1 MRIDKKNSDQE
12 RRILIGMIVDPIVL
26 GRIAS
31 KWRYRMFKSKWA
43 NIIAKW
49 CLNYYKRYDKAPMKH
64 IESLFENWSAKT
76 EDKSTI
82 SLVSR
87 FLDSLSEEYEELGEE
102 SNSDY
107 IIDIAGYYFNQVR
120 IERLIESVESDISE
134 GKAGDAHNRLIGYSK
149 VEMGVGEGIDILQNE
164 EAIREAFA
172 DKKES
177 LIKFPGALGQ
187 FFRGSLEHEGFVAF
201 MGKKGVGKSFWL
213 QEMAYQGMVQRK
225 KVAMFEIGD
234 MGQNQTMR
242 RLMTRVTKHPRRPCT
257 IEYPTELVRKRNK
270 KGIRKL
276 YRDWKEKE
284 FENKLSWRRARK
296 ACRRVMQKKIM
307 SKESYFK
314 LSCHFNST
322 LSVNGIQSILQDWER
337 EEEWIPDII
346 VIDYADILN
355 MEYPGLEG
363 RDTIDKTWKQLRA
376 LSQRQHCL
384 LLTATQSDT
393 ASYNRETMKMDNFT
407 DDRRKID
414 SVTGMIGIN
423 QTADEKKKGLM
434 RLNWV
439 SLRDDEFFAIDCVYV
454 YGCLAVANPAVKS
467 CF

>member
-1 MRIDKKNSDQE
+1 MRIEKKNSDSE

-26 GRIAS
+26 GRISS
-31 KWRYRMFKSKWA
+31 KWQYRMFKSKWA

-49 CLNYYKRYDKAPMKH
+49 CLNYYKKYDKAPMKH
-64 IESLFENWSAKT
+64 IESLFETWSAKT
-76 EDKSTI
+76 KDKSTVN
-82 SLVSR
+82 LVDK
-87 FLDSLSEEYEELGEE
+87 FLNSLSEEYEELGKE

-107 IIDIAGYYFNQVR
+107 IIDIAGYYFNDVK
-120 IERLIESVESDISE
+120 IERLIESVESDLSE
-134 GKAGDAHNRLIGYSK
+134 GRTNEAHGRIVEYNK
-149 VEMGVGEGIDILQNE
+149 VDMGVGEGIDILQNE

-177 LIKFPGALGQ
+177 IIEFPGALGQ
-187 FFRGSLEHEGFVAF
+187 FFKGALEREAFVAF
-201 MGKKGVGKSFWL
+201 MGKKGVGKSWWL
-213 QEMAYQGMVQRK
+213 MTIAYEGMLQRK

-242 RLMTRVTKHPRRPCT
+242 RLMIRIARHPRKPCS
-257 IEYPTELVRKRNK
+257 IEYPKSLIRKRNK
-270 KGIRKL
+270 RGVRKL
-276 YRDWKEKE
+276 VRGWKDKE
-284 FENKLSWRRARK
+284 FEKKLSWRRAMK
-296 ACRRVMQKKIM
+296 ACKKLMQKKIH
-307 SKESYFK
+307 SEDSYFK

-337 EEEWIPDII
+337 EGWIPDII

-376 LSQRQHCL
+376 LSQRYHCL
-384 LLTATQSDT
+384 LVTATQSDT
-393 ASYNRETMKMDNFT
+393 DSYNRDIMKMGNFT

-423 QTADEKKKGLM
+423 QTMDEKKKGLM

-454 YGCLAVANPAVKS
+454 YGCLALGNPAIKS